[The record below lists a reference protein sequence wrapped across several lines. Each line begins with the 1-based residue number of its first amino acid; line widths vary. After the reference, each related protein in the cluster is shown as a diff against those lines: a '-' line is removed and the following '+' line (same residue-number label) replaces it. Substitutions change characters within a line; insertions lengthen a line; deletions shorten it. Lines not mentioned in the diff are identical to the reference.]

1 MTDISIASQGEFNTG
16 RKYTAEGQRIVW
28 AQFNDGAVY
37 FRDRSRLIDGW
48 MHTNF
53 ATVDAPEILAM
64 YDANSYSMMAP
75 SSEHH
80 MAGYQAELA

>member
-1 MTDISIASQGEFNTG
+1 MTDISIVSQGEFNTG

-28 AQFNDGAVY
+28 AQFNDGAIY

-48 MHTNF
+48 IDAAL
-53 ATVDAPEILAM
+53 ATDSAEVLAL
-64 YDANSYSMMAP
+64 YDANKYSLKAP

-80 MAGYQAELA
+80 MAGYEAKLA

>member
-1 MTDISIASQGEFNTG
+1 MTITTTAQGQFNTG
-16 RKYTAEGQRIVW
+16 RRYTAEGQRIVW

-48 MHTNF
+48 MQTSF
-53 ATVDAPEILAM
+53 AVVDEQEVLAM
-64 YDANSYSMMAP
+64 YDSNSYELGAP

-80 MAGYQAELA
+80 MAAYDLHLD